1 MGSIVEGVKNIGR
14 RIGNAVKELFG
25 IGSRGSDGVGSTT
38 SYDEQ
43 TSSVAETYKLQQE
56 LSKFR
61 EDTRVRSDRFEN
73 DVIRE
78 SRRYLDALMTE
89 VRKYNRIRYGNNMLN
104 VNLSQMERENRNTED
119 KIHGFIASRVVKRI
133 SLDEPK
139 NKTA

>member
-61 EDTRVRSDRFEN
+61 DTVTTVDKG
-73 DVIRE
+73 
-78 SRRYLDALMTE
+78 YLAALE
-89 VRKYNRIRYGNNMLN
+89 
-104 VNLSQMERENRNTED
+104 
-119 KIHGFIASRVVKRI
+119 KIAGKEAVEKLGH
-133 SLDEPK
+133 
-139 NKTA
+139 